1 MVLPSELDSDENI
14 KLEVGVRI
22 SVDDETDGGKAE
34 TGVNGGSGE

>member
-14 KLEVGVRI
+14 KLVGVRI